1 MDKII
6 IKGLEVFAHVGVLPE
21 EKRDGQ
27 MFVINAYLD
36 VDLRAAGS
44 TDDLAKTVNYADV
57 CDLIDVQMTA
67 EKYDLIEAAAENI
80 ASAILLKYP
89 EIESVDVEI
98 EKPHAPIDM
107 SFKYMGVRIKRK
119 RHSVFLALG
128 SNLGDKESYLDYA
141 IDQLNLDELIE
152 VKQVSTY
159 IVTEPYGDVEQDDFL
174 NGVALI
180 ETLYSPEELLAVT
193 QDIENGA
200 GRKRLIHW
208 GPRTLDIDILFYD
221 NEIIRT
227 ENLIVPHPEIP
238 KRDFV
243 LKPMY
248 EIAPHHVHPIYNKTV
263 SDMLEEL
270 KDKEV

>member
-57 CDLIDVQMTA
+57 CDLIDAQMTA